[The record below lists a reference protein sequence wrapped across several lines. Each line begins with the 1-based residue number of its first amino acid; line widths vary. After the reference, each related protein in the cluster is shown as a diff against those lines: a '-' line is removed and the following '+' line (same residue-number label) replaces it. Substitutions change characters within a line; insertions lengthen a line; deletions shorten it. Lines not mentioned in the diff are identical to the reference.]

1 MSAKP
6 QHNGLSADD
15 RSKIR
20 SAILSSREILESEF
34 ERQLERYGVY
44 DDERVP
50 LSKLGHLS
58 LQDRETRREIDAAFE
73 RELEATEDYQRAYRN
88 YVREATKEYLNRYVG
103 LKTIEAR
110 GLVTETLTSKAE
122 YGNRSYLHYTVDEI
136 AGELTDAPDD
146 GLGVAL
152 DLAFQ
157 EIGAEIRI
165 LFEDTDYTAIEPE
178 FTVRRDVF
186 EELDELDDD
195 AWAADEAIGWVYQ
208 YFGEKER
215 EEIDERIQDHN
226 YKVQDTD
233 IATKTQLFTPRYIV
247 EYLVDNSLG
256 RMWLEMY
263 GGDTSIDDEDNC
275 FYLTPVEESLTDR
288 EQKDPREITVLDPA
302 CGGGHFLFYA
312 FDVLYEMYQERTDVV
327 ESQIPREILKNN
339 LYGIDID
346 PGAVQLAALALYLK
360 AKTIEPDVT
369 IEQLNIISADAVL
382 INGERK
388 EQILNE
394 VELDIEERLIEQIWT
409 SFEHVR
415 EWGSL
420 VNIKERVEELI
431 EEEREEL
438 EKFQKQGQA
447 RLTSDGKMVTQSSF
461 ITEQEGEI
469 SWEELKERLIDDARE
484 IANKAL
490 EQNSVVDELFA
501 GEVEKSVELL
511 DVLLKEYDVVVANP
525 PYLQSSKMG
534 DTLKEF
540 VRANYKGKRDLY
552 ASFIERSLQFSKEEG
567 YVAMVTPENFMFTY
581 SFRGVRKKLL
591 NLAEI
596 VEAAHLS
603 GHSFSMKDRPF
614 TVSFV
619 LKSGYSGE
627 ETASRFYRLTHE
639 QESYDSFEKT
649 VKGLKQV
656 SIDLRQ
662 GELHNDVYVVNQQRF
677 NDIGRRP
684 FLYWFGQET
693 LDLFGDHPKL
703 GDLADI
709 KQGLATGDDDRFV
722 RKWWEFPLDELNT
735 RYIRLQKSGTDSV
748 YYDYAEDYVDWAN
761 EGKEIKSYSGS
772 RPQNEEYYFQSGVT
786 YRSFGNHLTGRLQA
800 EDMIFSHKSNY
811 VSPDSHSDTVLL
823 AHLNSTLH
831 RYIINGLNPGLNFE
845 VGDGKRLPIKEEVQC
860 ADELKNL
867 VDKGIERRQTI
878 SELTEISADFNPD
891 VFTEVIRESSV
902 VQLQFIEEKL
912 NSGLMHLHGTVD
924 DLIFEEY
931 EISEETQASM
941 YANLPK
947 NISKYS
953 HISNF
958 EGGRPEISGVTIG
971 TKQIADQDL
980 SSILKELSE
989 NPEKDLR
996 ELAQELEISPY
1007 SVALARGNHDLYSSD
1022 QKKEAAGRIVSFLL
1036 GTIFDRW
1043 ETNLDLPKASGEIL
1057 VFDDE
1062 SENSV
1067 EKLVNDSLDV
1077 LYNDPYAMRET
1088 LKDVFSKPATTWL
1101 RESFFRY
1108 HHGKEYR
1115 RRGQRIPIYWQLA
1128 SEDETF
1134 SCYIYYHSMT
1144 ADTLPKLRGQY
1155 VDSRIQ
1161 ELQNR
1166 ISNVEA
1172 EVEGTEGDRERNL
1185 RNELEDLQNQLDDV
1199 QDFGERLDSLI
1210 DDGFEPDFEAGIW
1223 ENIQKVDEYDLL
1235 QTELDKL

>member
-1 MSAKP
+1 MPTKS
-6 QHNGLSADD
+6 QHNGLSSDD
-15 RSKIR
+15 RSQIR
-20 SAILSSREILESEF
+20 SAILSSREMLESEF

-44 DDERVP
+44 DDDRVP

-58 LQDRETRREIDAAFE
+58 LQERETRREIDAVFE

-88 YVREATKEYLNRYVG
+88 YIREATKEYLNRCVG

-110 GLVTETLTSKAE
+110 GLVTETLTTKAE

-136 AGELTDAPDD
+136 AGELTDASDD
-146 GLGVAL
+146 GLGVAI

-186 EELDELDDD
+186 EELGNLDDD

-263 GGDTSIDDEDNC
+263 GSDTSINNEDNC
-275 FYLTPVEESLTDR
+275 FYLAPVEESLTNR

-327 ESQIPREILKNN
+327 ESHIPREILKNN

-346 PGAVQLAALALYLK
+346 SGAVQLAALALYLK

-369 IEQLNIISADAVL
+369 IEKLNIISADAVL
-382 INGERK
+382 INGEKK
-388 EQILNE
+388 EQVLNE

-581 SFRGVRKKLL
+581 SFRSLRKKLL
-591 NLAEI
+591 NTSYPI
-596 VEAAHLS
+596 EAAHVS
-603 GHSFSMKDRPF
+603 RYSFDQQKDAY
-614 TVSFV
+614 TVAFV
-619 LKSGYSGE
+619 LQAE
-627 ETASRFYRLTHE
+627 EIPEDAISRFYRMTHE
-639 QESYDSFEKT
+639 QEEYSTYEQKIS
-649 VKGLKQV
+649 GLE
-656 SIDLRQ
+656 SITQSMRE
-662 GELHNDVYVVNQQRF
+662 GESHKDVYIVNPERF

-693 LDLFGDHPKL
+693 LNLFGKHPKI
-703 GDLADI
+703 GDVASV
-709 KQGLATGDDDRFV
+709 KKGLATSDDNRFV
-722 RKWWEFPLDELNT
+722 RKWWEVPISELNH
-735 RYIRLQKSGTDSV
+735 RYIRFQKSGTNSI
-748 YYDYAEDYVDWAN
+748 YYDYAEDYVDWEN
-761 EGKEIKSYSGS
+761 NGEVLKNFEGSYPRNSD
-772 RPQNEEYYFQSGVT
+772 YYFREGATV
-786 YRSFGNHLTGRLQA
+786 RDFGNYMTARLQK
-800 EDMIFSHKSNY
+800 ENMIFADVSHFVCSENYSNEN
-811 VSPDSHSDTVLL
+811 LL

-831 RYIINGLNPGLNFE
+831 RYMVNGIDPGLHHT
-845 VGDGKRLPIKEEVQC
+845 VGDVKQLPIKEEIQS
-860 ADELKNL
+860 ASEFKKL
-867 VDKGIERRQTI
+867 VDEGINRRLTL
-878 SELTEISADFNPD
+878 SELTETSADFDSETFIETIQESPIQYLP
-891 VFTEVIRESSV
+891 FTE
-902 VQLQFIEEKL
+902 EKI
-912 NSGLMHLHGTVD
+912 NAELMLLHGTVD
-924 DLIFEEY
+924 NLLFEEY
-931 EISEETQASM
+931 GISEETQANM
-941 YANLPK
+941 YENLPK
-947 NISKYS
+947 NTSQYC

-958 EGGRPEISGVTIG
+958 DGERPEIDYVTIG
-971 TKQIADQDL
+971 TEQIADQDL
-980 SSILKELSE
+980 SSILEELSE
-989 NPEKDLR
+989 NPESDLR
-996 ELAQELEISPY
+996 ELARDLEISPY
-1007 SVALARGNHDLYSSD
+1007 SVALARRNHDLYSSD

-1036 GTIFDRW
+1036 GTIFGRW

-1062 SENSV
+1062 GEDSV
-1067 EKLVNDSLDV
+1067 ENLVNNSLDV
-1077 LYNDPYAMRET
+1077 LYNDPYAIRET
-1088 LKDVFSKPATTWL
+1088 LKDVFSKPITTWL

-1128 SEDETF
+1128 SDDESF

-1172 EVEGTEGDRERNL
+1172 EVEGAEGDRERNL
-1185 RNELEDLQNQLDDV
+1185 RTELEDLQNQLDDV
-1199 QDFGERLDSLI
+1199 QDFGDRLDALI

-1223 ENIQKVDEYDLL
+1223 DNIQKVDEYDLL
-1235 QTELDKL
+1235 QTELNKL

>member
-1 MSAKP
+1 MSTKSR
-6 QHNGLSADD
+6 HNGLSSDD
-15 RSKIR
+15 RSQIR
-20 SAILSSREILESEF
+20 SAILSSREMLESEF

-44 DDERVP
+44 YDDRVP

-58 LQDRETRREIDAAFE
+58 LQDRETRREIDAALE

-88 YVREATKEYLNRYVG
+88 YIREATKEYLNRYVG

-110 GLVTETLTSKAE
+110 GLVTETLTTKAE

-136 AGELTDAPDD
+136 AGELTDASDD

-186 EELDELDDD
+186 EELGELNDD

-263 GGDTSIDDEDNC
+263 GDDTSIDEEDNC

-388 EQILNE
+388 EQVLNE

-469 SWEELKERLIDDARE
+469 SWEELKERLIDNARE

-511 DVLLKEYDVVVANP
+511 DVLLKEYDIVVANP

-581 SFRGVRKKLL
+581 SFRGLRKKLL
-591 NLAEI
+591 NTSYPI
-596 VEAAHLS
+596 EAAHVS
-603 GHSFSMKDRPF
+603 RYSFDQQKDAY
-614 TVSFV
+614 TVAFV
-619 LKSGYSGE
+619 LQAE
-627 ETASRFYRLTHE
+627 EIPEDAISRFYRMTHE
-639 QESYDSFEKT
+639 QEAYSTYEK
-649 VKGLKQV
+649 KISGLE
-656 SIDLRQ
+656 SITRAMRT
-662 GELHNDVYVVNQQRF
+662 GESHSDVYTVNPDRF

-703 GDLADI
+703 GDVADV

-722 RKWWEFPLDELNT
+722 RKWWEVPESELDG
-735 RYIRLQKSGTDSV
+735 RYIRYQKSGSSSV
-748 YYDYAEDYVDWAN
+748 YYDYAEDYVDWEKN
-761 EGKEIKSYSGS
+761 GEEIKDYSGS
-772 RPQNEEYYFQSGVT
+772 RPQNLDYYFRDGAT
-786 YRSFGNHLTGRLQA
+786 FRNFGNYLTGRLQKD
-800 EDMIFSHKSNY
+800 DMIFAHMSNFVWSEEY
-811 VSPDSHSDTVLL
+811 STEALL

-831 RYIINGLNPGLNFE
+831 RHIINGLNPGLHYE
-845 VGDGKRLPIKEEVQC
+845 VGDGKRLPIKEEIQS
-860 ADELKNL
+860 ASELKKL
-867 VDKGIERRQTI
+867 VGEGINRRLTL
-878 SELTEISADFNPD
+878 SELTETSADFDPET
-891 VFTEVIRESSV
+891 FTETIRESPV
-902 VQLQFIEEKL
+902 HHLPFTEEKI
-912 NSGLMHLHGTVD
+912 NAELMLLHGTVD
-924 DLIFEEY
+924 NLLFEEY
-931 EISEETQASM
+931 DISEETQANM

-947 NISKYS
+947 NTAHFN

-958 EGGRPEISGVTIG
+958 EGEDPEISDVTIG
-971 TKQIADQDL
+971 TKQIADQDS
-980 SSILKELSE
+980 SSIRKELSE
-989 NPEKDLR
+989 NPENDLR
-996 ELAQELEISPY
+996 ELAQDLEISPY
-1007 SVALARGNHDLYSSD
+1007 SVALARRNHDLYSSD

-1043 ETNLDLPKASGEIL
+1043 ETNLDLPKASGEIV

-1062 SENSV
+1062 GENSV

-1077 LYNDPYAMRET
+1077 LYDDPYAMRET
-1088 LKDVFSKPATTWL
+1088 LKDVFSKPVTTWL

-1128 SEDETF
+1128 SDDETF

-1172 EVEGTEGDRERNL
+1172 EVEGAEGDRERNL
-1185 RNELEDLQNQLDDV
+1185 RTELEDLQNQLDDV
-1199 QDFGERLDSLI
+1199 QDFGERLDALI